1 MRHHS
6 GGWMDIAEEDVLKWN
21 DFVVIDKFAK

>member
-6 GGWMDIAEEDVLKWN
+6 GGWIDIAEEDVLKWN
-21 DFVVIDKFAK
+21 DFILIDKFAK